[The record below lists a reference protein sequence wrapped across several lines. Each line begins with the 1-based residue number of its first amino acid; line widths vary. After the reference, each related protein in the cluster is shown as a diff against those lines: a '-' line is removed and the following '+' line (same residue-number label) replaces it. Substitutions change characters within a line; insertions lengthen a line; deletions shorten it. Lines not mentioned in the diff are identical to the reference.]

1 MTSLARTAST
11 PTLTQSVTL
20 RRFLATVLSAILDE
34 PQALPDFHQ
43 NRETR
48 VLAHEL
54 VYLFAAPSPHV
65 LSPIV
70 FEWSVGGPFSDA
82 VAALLREMAE
92 DQTCAPVNAEDRAL
106 APEAQRSIAIVRELL
121 GGRPPAL
128 TVGRWAQLL
137 ASLHFIAHSLAAP
150 SGRQELRFDD
160 PDVAAAASSVQP
172 PFTAAEVRAGVACLQ
187 ASPLAE
193 SAA

>member
-1 MTSLARTAST
+1 
-11 PTLTQSVTL
+11 L
-20 RRFLATVLSAILDE
+20 RRFVATVLSAILDG
-34 PQALPDFHQ
+34 PQVLTDLPQ

-82 VAALLREMAE
+82 VAALLRDMAE

-121 GGRPPAL
+121 GGRPPVL

-137 ASLHFIAHSLAAP
+137 ASLHFIAHSLAAHG
-150 SGRQELRFDD
+150 GRQELRFDD
-160 PDVAAAASSVQP
+160 PDVAAAALSVQP
-172 PFTAAEVRAGVACLQ
+172 PFTAAEVEAGVACLQ
-187 ASPLAE
+187 ASVLAE
-193 SAA
+193 SAVQR

>member
-1 MTSLARTAST
+1 MTGLARTAST

-20 RRFLATVLSAILDE
+20 RRFLATVLSAILDG

-65 LSPIV
+65 LSPII

-82 VAALLREMAE
+82 VATLLRDMAE
-92 DQTCAPVNAEDRAL
+92 DQTCATVNAEDHAL
-106 APEAQRSIAIVRELL
+106 TPEAQRSIAIVRDLL
-121 GGRPPAL
+121 ARAPARAPRRPLGAAARLAAFHRPLPRCVRRAPGAAVRRSGCGGGRVVGAT
-128 TVGRWAQLL
+128 TVHG
-137 ASLHFIAHSLAAP
+137 
-150 SGRQELRFDD
+150 G
-160 PDVAAAASSVQP
+160 
-172 PFTAAEVRAGVACLQ
+172 
-187 ASPLAE
+187 
-193 SAA
+193 

>member
-65 LSPIV
+65 LSPII

-82 VAALLREMAE
+82 VATLLRDMAE
-92 DQTCAPVNAEDRAL
+92 DQTCAIVNAEDHAL
-106 APEAQRSIAIVRELL
+106 TPEAQRSIAIVRDLL
-121 GGRPPAL
+121 AGRPPAL
-128 TVGRWAQLL
+128 PVGRWALLL
-137 ASLHFIAHSLAAP
+137 ASLHFIAHSLAAYG
-150 SGRQELRFDD
+150 GRQELRFDD
-160 PDVAAAASSVQP
+160 PDVAAAALSVQP
-172 PFTAAEVRAGVACLQ
+172 PFTAAEVEAGVACLQ
-187 ASPLAE
+187 ASALAE
-193 SAA
+193 SAV